1 MSKLSYTWNYCRSQK
16 MPPQCIMPWYSKY
29 SITTLYTTDCTTV
42 QRGTSHY
49 SLYNYTHSHGTAP
62 TAVSYSATIVWT
74 RHAVGCAADHGL
86 NIEWYSEPLWW
97 PSPPWR
103 RWRSGTWI
111 RCRTSSSRSGN
122 NAMQFCK
129 NQQWNK
135 KYEIMHKLELQSQRY
150 FPTYI
155 VI

>member
-1 MSKLSYTWNYCRSQK
+1 MQTSLYYTA
-16 MPPQCIMPWYSKY
+16 
-29 SITTLYTTDCTTV
+29 LYATDCTTV
-42 QRGTSHY
+42 HRGTSHY
-49 SLYNYTHSHGTAP
+49 WLYNYTHRRGTTP
-62 TAVSYSATIVWT
+62 TTVQTGTNHTAQLHSAVSYRASLVRT

-103 RWRSGTWI
+103 RWRGGTWI

-129 NQQWNK
+129 NKQWNK

-150 FPTYI
+150 FPIYI